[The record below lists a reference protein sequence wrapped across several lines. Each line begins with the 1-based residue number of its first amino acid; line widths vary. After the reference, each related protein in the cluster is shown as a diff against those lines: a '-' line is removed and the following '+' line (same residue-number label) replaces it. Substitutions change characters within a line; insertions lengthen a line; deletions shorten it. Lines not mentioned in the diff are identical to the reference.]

1 MNAFDIISKLNKI
14 NEENSVEVFVPSI
27 GRKAKF
33 KPLNI
38 KQQKDLIKTTMDG
51 AASGASF
58 SQVLGSIIITNAEE
72 DIPFKIYDRY
82 AIIVGLRGRTIS
94 DTYNYLNKDIKIS
107 KVLEKNI
114 KKFQQKPIEGEHTIE
129 YDTLKIVLEIPSIER
144 DMQVN
149 EQFISNTKHQPKNTD
164 YGSILGEL
172 YIYEIIKFIK
182 SLQIDSGDNYLFE
195 SLSLKDCISIVES
208 LPVGANSQI
217 IEYIQKVRE
226 MENIFIELE
235 NGLMGINTSF
245 FTRA

>member
-1 MNAFDIISKLNKI
+1 MNASDIINKLNKI
-14 NEENSVEVFVPSI
+14 NEENSVEIFVPSI
-27 GRKAKF
+27 GRKVKF

-58 SQVLGSIIITNAEE
+58 SQVIGCIITANAEE
-72 DIPFKIYDRY
+72 NISFKIYDRY
-82 AIIVGLRGRTIS
+82 AIIVGLRGSTIDS
-94 DTYNYLNKDIKIS
+94 YNYQGKDIKIS
-107 KVLEKNI
+107 KVLEQNI
-114 KKFQQKPIEGEHTIE
+114 KKFQQKTVEVE
-129 YDTLKIVLEIPSIER
+129 YVIDYNTLKIVLEIPSIER

-149 EQFISNTKHQPKNTD
+149 EQFIKDTKHQPKGKD

-182 SLQIDSGDNYLFE
+182 SLQIDESDTYLFE

-208 LPVGANSQI
+208 LPVSVNGQI
-217 IEYIQKVRE
+217 IDYIQKARE
-226 MENIFIELE
+226 IENIFIELE
-235 NGLMGINTSF
+235 NGLMEINTSF